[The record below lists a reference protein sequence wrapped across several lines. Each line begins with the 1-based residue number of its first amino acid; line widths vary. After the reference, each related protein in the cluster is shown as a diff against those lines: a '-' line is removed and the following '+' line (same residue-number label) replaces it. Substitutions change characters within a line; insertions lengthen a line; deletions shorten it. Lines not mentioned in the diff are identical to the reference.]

1 MNYILDGD
9 AFVEITIK
17 KSRFIGYV
25 FPVISQAEIEKI
37 LNNIKREHKSATHVC
52 YAYVLDED
60 TFKFNDDGEP
70 AATAGLPIYQTLKN
84 NNIIYTLAVV
94 VRYFGGIKLGSGGL
108 IRAYSKATNEAL
120 NVASISQYVLMNTY
134 ELVCNY
140 EDFDKI
146 SYLIEKYDGNI
157 INKKFEVKVTLVFSI
172 NEEKLK
178 ELEAKYQSQLHLKE
192 IRKDKV

>member
-1 MNYILDGD
+1 MQYILDGD
-9 AFVEITIK
+9 ASVEIIIK
-17 KSRFIGYV
+17 KSRFISYV
-25 FPVISQAEIEKI
+25 FPVSSEIEIEQI
-37 LNNIKREHKSATHVC
+37 LNNLKKEHKSATHVC
-52 YAYVLDED
+52 YAYVLDEN
-60 TFKFNDDGEP
+60 TFKFYDDGEP

-84 NNIIYTLAVV
+84 NNLIYTLAVV

-120 NVASISQYVLMNTY
+120 NVASISQYIPMNTY

-146 SYLIEKYDGNI
+146 SYLIEKYDGKVI
-157 INKKFEVKVTLVFSI
+157 DKKFEVKVTLIFSI

-178 ELEAKYQSQLHLKE
+178 ELETKYQSQLHLKVT
-192 IRKDKV
+192 RKDKV

>member
-25 FPVISQAEIEKI
+25 FPVSSQAEIEKI

>member
-1 MNYILDGD
+1 
-9 AFVEITIK
+9 
-17 KSRFIGYV
+17 
-25 FPVISQAEIEKI
+25 
-37 LNNIKREHKSATHVC
+37 
-52 YAYVLDED
+52 
-60 TFKFNDDGEP
+60 
-70 AATAGLPIYQTLKN
+70 
-84 NNIIYTLAVV
+84 

-120 NVASISQYVLMNTY
+120 NVASISQYVPMNTY

-157 INKKFEVKVTLVFSI
+157 INKKFEVRVTLVFSI

>member
-9 AFVEITIK
+9 AFVEITIQ
-17 KSRFIGYV
+17 KSRFIGCV
-25 FPVISQAEIEKI
+25 FPVSSQAEIEKI